1 MPVFLDH
8 LPGTTIEVFGAIFIL
23 RKRITPVA
31 EAAFSEL
38 HDIPFMNKGDTGLLL
53 LKCEIEGGA
62 DQSLRTL
69 LRDRLNADTCRFREA
84 DLLEKLGE
92 RFLHVLQEFL

>member
-8 LPGTTIEVFGAIFIL
+8 LPGTTIEVFGAILIL

-38 HDIPFMNKGDTGLLL
+38 HDIPCMNKGDTGLLL

-69 LRDRLNADTCRFREA
+69 VRYRLNAGTGRFGES
-84 DLLEKLGE
+84 DLPGKLGE
-92 RFLHVLQEFL
+92 RFREVGP